1 MTEHLLKYKKWLEK
15 ELYEEMEKPKI
26 YQNYCMVS
34 GLLRAIN
41 DIDEIVEHNDYTDIF
56 KSEQYSEGAEEK
68 KFTPEMAYDWTSK
81 MKNEDGTTGAH
92 WTMEQTTAVAEKM
105 GIKFEHISPY
115 CWFATMNMYYSDTSK
130 ILNEYHKLQG
140 LTEPTA
146 DDYANFCAL
155 MAKSF
160 LFDVDSVKP
169 SEKLYFYYKYIVE
182 K

>member
-1 MTEHLLKYKKWLEK
+1 MTKHLIEYKKWLEK

-26 YQNYCMVS
+26 YQNYQMVS
-34 GLLRAIN
+34 GILSTIN
-41 DIDEIVEHNDYTDIF
+41 NIDEIMENNN
-56 KSEQYSEGAEEK
+56 YSTALTEEK
-68 KFTPEMAYDWTSK
+68 KFTPEMAYNWTSK

-92 WTMEQTTAVAEKM
+92 WTLEQTTAVAEKM

-115 CWFATMNMYYSDTSK
+115 CWFATMNMYYSDTCK
-130 ILNEYHKLQG
+130 VLNEYHKSQG

-169 SEKLYFYYKYIVE
+169 SEKLYYYYEYIVE